1 MHILMMWSS
10 QLARVTVTGLVLGY
24 LHAVLLLE
32 LQVLLVEGVDTVNH
46 GLDKGDFGVTQ
57 SMLVGNVVGVASLS
71 TRFTTGS
78 TGLDGQLL
86 APGLECLQ
94 ALLGP
99 AWQVNVDRGP
109 HSSAQVGWA
118 GVDVAKLGG
127 DLEVLARLSLDRV
140 LHSLDATCQSLKD
153 ALDVTTLL
161 HGDDAELILLVDPD
175 KEGLGVVVEDATALG
190 PVALHTGNLQ
200 VGITRHEEEMV
211 IDQLL
216 ADLLVHASQSV
227 VVASQITAELGEG
240 TLHQVLNTNTLLL
253 GDARGQ
259 TESLDGATNTDSD
272 RVDWDFWVDVA
283 NNLVDIHVR
292 DVLEVGGETVV
303 LADEGIE
310 DILEVDVGVLVT
322 GVDAAVLVVE
332 LDSASN
338 GLGQGE
344 ARGLG
349 DVGAQLVPLF
359 LGHVLGNQAV
369 GRLDVGEFGHFVL
382 VCMIC
387 LCWIDCPAQM

>member
-109 HSSAQVGWA
+109 HASAQVGWA

-211 IDQLL
+211 IDELL
-216 ADLLVHASQSV
+216 AGGLVHAGEGV
-227 VVASQITAELGEG
+227 VVASEVAGQFGEG
-240 TLHQVLNTNTLLL
+240 VLHEGLNVDTLLL
-253 GDARGQ
+253 GDSGGKTKA
-259 TESLDGATNTDSD
+259 LDGASNADPA
-272 RVDWDFWVDVA
+272 RVNGNIGLDVA
-283 NNLVDIHVR
+283 GDFAGVHVGG
-292 DVLEVGGETVV
+292 VLEVSTEAMVF
-303 LADEGIE
+303 ADERVE
-310 DILEVDVGVLVT
+310 DFSKVDVGVLVT
-322 GVDAAVLVVE
+322 SIDATVLVVE
-332 LDSASN
+332 LNGASN

-344 ARGLG
+344 LGGLGHDAGQFVPLLLG
-349 DVGAQLVPLF
+349 DVLSHQR
-359 LGHVLGNQAV
+359 VLG
-369 GRLDVGEFGHFVL
+369 LDIGERSASGHC
-382 VCMIC
+382 VC
-387 LCWIDCPAQM
+387 

>member
-1 MHILMMWSS
+1 VVKSTGK
-10 QLARVTVTGLVLGY
+10 VTITGLVLGY

-71 TRFTTGS
+71 ARFTTGS
-78 TGLDGQLL
+78 TGLDSQLL

-109 HSSAQVGWA
+109 HASAQVGWA

-140 LHSLDATCQSLKD
+140 LHSLDATCQSSED

-161 HGDDAELILLVDPD
+161 HGDDAELILLIDPD

-200 VGITRHEEEMV
+200 VGVTRHEEEMV

-227 VVASQITAELGEG
+227 VVASQITFELGEG

-272 RVDWDFWVDVA
+272 RVDWDFWEDVA
-283 NNLVDIHVR
+283 VDLGDIHVR
-292 DVLEVGGETVV
+292 GVLEVGWETVV

-310 DILEVDVGVLVT
+310 DILEVNVGVLIT

-359 LGHVLGNQAV
+359 LGHVLGNQGV
-369 GRLDVGEFGHFVL
+369 LGLDVREFGHF
-382 VCMIC
+382 C
-387 LCWIDCPAQM
+387 LFV

>member
-86 APGLECLQ
+86 APGLECWQ
-94 ALLGP
+94 TLLGP

-109 HSSAQVGWA
+109 HASAQVGWA
-118 GVDVAKLGG
+118 GVDVAKLGRN
-127 DLEVLARLSLDRV
+127 LEVLARLSLDRV
-140 LHSLDATCQSLKD
+140 LDSLDATCQSLKD

-161 HGDDAELILLVDPD
+161 HGDDTELILLVDPD
-175 KEGLGVVVEDATALG
+175 KEGLGLIVEDATALG
-190 PVALHTGNLQ
+190 PVALHASHLQ
-200 VGITRHEEEMV
+200 VGIARHEEEV
-211 IDQLL
+211 IIDQLL
-216 ADLLVHASQSV
+216 ADLLIHASQGI
-227 VVASQITAELGEG
+227 VVARQVAGELGEG
-240 TLHQVLNTNTLLL
+240 SLHQVLNTNTLLL
-253 GDARGQ
+253 GDAGGQ
-259 TESLDGATNTDSD
+259 TESLDGAADTDSD
-272 RVDWDFWVDVA
+272 GVDGDICVDVA
-283 NNLVDIHVR
+283 LDLGHVHVGG
-292 DVLEVGGETVV
+292 VLEVGGEAMV

-310 DILEVDVGVLVT
+310 DLLEVNVGVLVT
-322 GVDAAVLVVE
+322 SVDAAVLVVE
-332 LDSASN
+332 IDSASN
-338 GLGQGE
+338 GLSQGE

-349 DVGAQLVPLF
+349 DVGTQLVPLF

-369 GRLDVGEFGHFVL
+369 LGFDVGEFSGHF
-382 VCMIC
+382 C
-387 LCWIDCPAQM
+387 LFV

>member
-86 APGLECLQ
+86 APGLECWQ
-94 ALLGP
+94 TLLGP

-109 HSSAQVGWA
+109 HASAQVGWA

-190 PVALHTGNLQ
+190 PVALHTGNLKIP
-200 VGITRHEEEMV
+200 VSGHEEEV
-211 IDQLL
+211 VVDELL
-216 ADLLVHASQSV
+216 ADGLVHS
-227 VVASQITAELGEG
+227 GEG
-240 TLHQVLNTNTLLL
+240 VVLAGQVAAQLGQGAAHQLLDVNALLL
-253 GDARGQ
+253 GDAGGQ
-259 TESLDGATNTDSD
+259 TEAVNVAADPDAGGVDGHLG
-272 RVDWDFWVDVA
+272 VDVA
-283 NNLVDIHVR
+283 VDLAGVHVAG
-292 DVLEVGGETVV
+292 VLGVSGDAVV
-303 LADEGIE
+303 LLDQRVEHVG
-310 DILEVDVGVLVT
+310 EVLVGVPVT

-332 LDSASN
+332 LDGAGD

-344 ARGLG
+344 PAGLGLNVLDGVPFLLG
-349 DVGAQLVPLF
+349 DV
-359 LGHVLGNQAV
+359 LGHEGV
-369 GRLDVGEFGHFVL
+369 GRLDVGELAGHDQL
-382 VCMIC
+382 
-387 LCWIDCPAQM
+387 

>member
-109 HSSAQVGWA
+109 HASAQVGWA

-211 IDQLL
+211 IDELL
-216 ADLLVHASQSV
+216 AGGLVHAGQGV
-227 VVASQITAELGEG
+227 VGASEIAGQLGEG
-240 TLHQVLNTNTLLL
+240 ALHQGLNINTLLL
-253 GDARGQ
+253 GDAGGK
-259 TESLDGATNTDSD
+259 TEAFDGTANADPSG
-272 RVDWDFWVDVA
+272 VDGDIRFNVAGDFAGV
-283 NNLVDIHVR
+283 HVR
-292 DVLEVGGETVV
+292 GVLEVSSKAMV
-303 LADEGIE
+303 LADEGVE
-310 DILEVDVGVLVT
+310 DFSKVDVGVLVT
-322 GVDAAVLVVE
+322 SIDAAVLVVE
-332 LDSASN
+332 LNGASN

-344 ARGLG
+344 LGSLGDDASQFVPFLLG
-349 DVGAQLVPLF
+349 DVLSHQR
-359 LGHVLGNQAV
+359 VLG
-369 GRLDVGEFGHFVL
+369 LDIGERSASGHC
-382 VCMIC
+382 VC
-387 LCWIDCPAQM
+387 

>member
-86 APGLECLQ
+86 APGLECWQ
-94 ALLGP
+94 TLLGP

-109 HSSAQVGWA
+109 HASAQVGWA

-175 KEGLGVVVEDATALG
+175 KEGLGLVVEDATALG
-190 PVALHTGNLQ
+190 PVALHTSHLQ
-200 VGITRHEEEMV
+200 VGIAGHEEEV
-211 IDQLL
+211 IVDQLL
-216 ADLLVHASQSV
+216 ADLLVHAGQGV
-227 VVASQITAELGEG
+227 VVASQVAAELGESS
-240 TLHQVLNTNTLLL
+240 LHQVLNTDALLL
-253 GDARGQ
+253 GDAGGQ
-259 TESLDGATNTDSD
+259 TESLDGAANTDPD
-272 RVDWDFWVDVA
+272 GVNGDLWQDVA
-283 NNLVDIHVR
+283 LDLGDVHVGG
-292 DVLEVGGETVV
+292 VLEVGGEAVV
-303 LADEGIE
+303 LADEWVE

-332 LDSASN
+332 LDGASD

-344 ARGLG
+344 AGGLG
-349 DVGAQLVPLF
+349 DVGTQLVPLL

-369 GRLDVGEFGHFVL
+369 GGLDVGEFGHFLL
-382 VCMIC
+382 VCI
-387 LCWIDCPAQM
+387 